1 MSETAQKEADELD
14 AQITDIIDNQESINV
29 ELDTS
34 ETLEQELTRQIE
46 AEQEVLNGVHEEE
59 AGKLKSN
66 EAIHLEF
73 ASLEQKF
80 TFVME
85 NTSRIREE
93 IEKFQSELAGLE
105 ESKGGT
111 SKEIEDKESQIADL
125 RQTIEDSKDLFA
137 EIQMEIEK
145 FKQER
150 EDLNQKHKV
159 FLQKREDLSKHM
171 SDLDKEIF
179 RLDSQ
184 KEGYEAASEKQI
196 NYMWEEYEITFN
208 RARELRDTNLTD
220 LSKMKKRILEL
231 KSEIK
236 GLGNVNVNAIEEYK
250 NVSDRY
256 EFLKGQH
263 DDLVEAEAT
272 LEQIIEEL
280 DIAMRKQFQEQFQLI
295 AKEFDT
301 VFKELFGGGKGTL
314 ELMEDEDILE
324 AGIRIIAQPPG
335 KKLQNMM
342 QLSGG
347 EKALT
352 AIALLFAIQNLKP
365 SPFCLLDEIEAALDD
380 NNVGR
385 FAQYLHKLTKN
396 TQFIVITHRRGT
408 MTAADR
414 LYGITMQEKGVSTLV
429 SVSLLED
436 ELDQ

>member
-1 MSETAQKEADELD
+1 M
-14 AQITDIIDNQESINV
+14 
-29 ELDTS
+29 
-34 ETLEQELTRQIE
+34 
-46 AEQEVLNGVHEEE
+46 
-59 AGKLKSN
+59 
-66 EAIHLEF
+66 
-73 ASLEQKF
+73 
-80 TFVME
+80 
-85 NTSRIREE
+85 
-93 IEKFQSELAGLE
+93 
-105 ESKGGT
+105 
-111 SKEIEDKESQIADL
+111 
-125 RQTIEDSKDLFA
+125 
-137 EIQMEIEK
+137 
-145 FKQER
+145 
-150 EDLNQKHKV
+150 
-159 FLQKREDLSKHM
+159 
-171 SDLDKEIF
+171 
-179 RLDSQ
+179 
-184 KEGYEAASEKQI
+184 
-196 NYMWEEYEITFN
+196 
-208 RARELRDTNLTD
+208 
-220 LSKMKKRILEL
+220 
-231 KSEIK
+231 
-236 GLGNVNVNAIEEYK
+236 
-250 NVSDRY
+250 
-256 EFLKGQH
+256 
-263 DDLVEAEAT
+263 EAEAT

-352 AIALLFAIQNLKP
+352 AISLLFAIQNLKP